1 MATAKISNEQLRE
14 ELANGMTNKAIAEK
28 YGMNIRNVELRR
40 SKLAKQGEGHGRDVS
55 NLIPQGY
62 AVKGVSSLIGAD
74 GEIKQQWVKSDI
86 DKEKQEEMMLQV
98 IQAMT
103 DELPREKPK
112 PLSVSSFEDTLS
124 LYPVFDLHIG
134 AMAHHAECGE
144 NYSTD
149 IAERILNSYFD
160 YAVDKAPCS
169 KKAVLLIGGDF
180 LHSDGME
187 AVTPTSRHILDQ
199 DSRYHKLVYVAVR
212 ATRRAIS
219 RMLDKHAEV
228 DVQIIPGNH
237 DLSGMIWLRAAMAAF
252 YMDEPRVNV
261 DASPAALHVT
271 QFGKTLL
278 GYCHGHELKKPDT
291 RLSTLARD
299 HRKAFG
305 ESEYVYTHSGHYHHQ
320 TITESNLGI
329 DESHG
334 QLGCKDAYSANGGY
348 RSYRQASVIIYS
360 PKFGEIG
367 RFTCR
372 PEMFS

>member
-1 MATAKISNEQLRE
+1 MATAKITNEQLRE
-14 ELANGMTNKAIAEK
+14 ELASGMTNKAIAEK

-40 SKLAKQGEGHGRDVS
+40 SKLAKAGDGHGRDVS

-86 DKEKQEEMMLQV
+86 DKEKQEEMMF
-98 IQAMT
+98 QAIEALT
-103 DELPREKPK
+103 DELPREKPRA
-112 PLSVSSFEDTLS
+112 LRVGLWEDTLS
-124 LYPVFDLHIG
+124 LYPVFDMHIG

-144 NYSTD
+144 NYSTE
-149 IAERILNSYFD
+149 IAERVLNDYFD
-160 YAVDKAPCS
+160 YAVAKAPCS

-180 LHSDGME
+180 LHSDGLE
-187 AVTPTSRHILDQ
+187 AVTPTSHHVLDQ

-219 RMLDKHAEV
+219 RMLDKHKEV
-228 DVQIIPGNH
+228 EVQIIPGNH

-278 GYCHGHELKKPDT
+278 GYCHGHELRKPDT

-320 TITESNLGI
+320 TITEGNLGI

-334 QLGCKDAYSANGGY
+334 QLGAKDAYSANGGY

>member
-1 MATAKISNEQLRE
+1 MAIAKITNEQLKE
-14 ELANGMTNKAIAEK
+14 ELANGMTNKSIAEK

-40 SKLAKQGEGHGRDVS
+40 GKLAKAGEGHGRDVS
-55 NLIPQGY
+55 NLIPTGY
-62 AVKGVSSLIGAD
+62 AVKGVSTLIGED
-74 GEIKQQWVKSDI
+74 GEIKQQWVKSDQ
-86 DKEKQEEMMLQV
+86 DKEKQLEMMEAAIKAL
-98 IQAMT
+98 T

-112 PLSVSSFEDTLS
+112 KLNESSYEDTLA
-124 LYPVFDLHIG
+124 LYPVFDMHIG

-144 NYSTD
+144 NYSTE
-149 IAERILNSYFD
+149 IAERVLNDYFD
-160 YAVDKAPCS
+160 YAVAKSPNS
-169 KKAVLLIGGDF
+169 SKAVLLIGGDF

-187 AVTPTSRHILDQ
+187 AVTPTSHHVLDQ

-212 ATRRAIS
+212 STRRAIS
-219 RMLDKHAEV
+219 KMLDKHAEV
-228 DVQIIPGNH
+228 EVQIIPGNH

-271 QFGKTLL
+271 EFGKTLL
-278 GYCHGHELKKPDT
+278 GYCHGHELRKPDT

-305 ESEYVYTHSGHYHHQ
+305 NAEYVYTHSGHYHHQ
-320 TITESNLGI
+320 TITEGNLGI

-334 QLGCKDAYSANGGY
+334 QLGAKDAYSANGGY

-360 PKFGEIG
+360 KDYGEIG

-372 PEMFS
+372 PEMFK